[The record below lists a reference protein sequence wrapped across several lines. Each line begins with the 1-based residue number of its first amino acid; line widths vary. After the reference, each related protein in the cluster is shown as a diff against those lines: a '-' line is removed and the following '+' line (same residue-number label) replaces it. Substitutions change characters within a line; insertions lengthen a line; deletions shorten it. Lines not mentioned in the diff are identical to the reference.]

1 MYKVKLIRFF
11 SVCVCLL
18 CAGCDEIFLRFSH
31 EKYICLDNNFSI
43 NEISVTKTSKNSKNI
58 VLIDNTEFLF
68 SVMKVSKDFIT
79 LENKNLDI
87 TLTIYKNKTKV
98 SGFYK
103 RNSFGIKCKKKSF
116 RI

>member
-1 MYKVKLIRFF
+1 MYQDKFIRF
-11 SVCVCLL
+11 SIICVCLL
-18 CAGCDEIFLRFSH
+18 CSGCDEIFLRFSH

-43 NEISVTKTSKNSKNI
+43 NEISLTKTSKNSKNI

-68 SVMKVSKDFIT
+68 GVIKVSKDFIT
-79 LENKNLDI
+79 LENKNLNI
-87 TLTIYKNKTKV
+87 TLTIYKNNSKV